1 MHINNE
7 EEAKAYI
14 SRWQTKPTG
23 AQLKNLRMA
32 KESLEL
38 SSLYYE
44 QKGNKKGV
52 ARAEASLRLIC
63 CRIDE
68 IHGTEK
74 K

>member
-7 EEAKAYI
+7 EEARAYI
-14 SRWQTKPTG
+14 ARWQTDPTG

-44 QKGNKKGV
+44 QKGNGQGV
-52 ARAEASLRLIC
+52 ARAEASLHLIC
-63 CRIDE
+63 CRIEE
-68 IHGTEK
+68 IQSAENN
-74 K
+74 